1 VTALKLALHSS
12 VILGSQNTLQ
22 SINWSP
28 SGLRLLSLLLSK
40 IFSGYWVHRL
50 NHRVNILWDKLFGTF
65 QEIVG
70 ETSNYDKL
78 NNMNTKV
85 EGNSVILTF
94 EYSTGDASGQNMVTI
109 CTDNIIEY
117 VKENFEITPKECY
130 IESNY
135 SGDKKATAMSFSGD
149 KVASEVVLNRSVIE
163 KTLRSTPEKMAEYW
177 VSSTLAVI

>member
-1 VTALKLALHSS
+1 M
-12 VILGSQNTLQ
+12 
-22 SINWSP
+22 
-28 SGLRLLSLLLSK
+28 
-40 IFSGYWVHRL
+40 HRL

-163 KTLRSTPEKMAEYW
+163 KTLRSTQEKMAEYW

>member
-1 VTALKLALHSS
+1 
-12 VILGSQNTLQ
+12 
-22 SINWSP
+22 
-28 SGLRLLSLLLSK
+28 
-40 IFSGYWVHRL
+40 VHRL

-149 KVASEVVLNRSVIE
+149 KVASEVVVNRSVIE
-163 KTLRSTPEKMAEYW
+163 RTLRSTPEKMAEYW

>member
-1 VTALKLALHSS
+1 MARKTP
-12 VILGSQNTLQ
+12 LQ

-28 SGLRLLSLLLSK
+28 SSLPV
-40 IFSGYWVHRL
+40 IIAFIIEDFSGYWVHRL

-149 KVASEVVLNRSVIE
+149 KVASEVVVNRSVIE
-163 KTLRSTPEKMAEYW
+163 RTLRSTPEKMAEYW

>member
-1 VTALKLALHSS
+1 M
-12 VILGSQNTLQ
+12 
-22 SINWSP
+22 
-28 SGLRLLSLLLSK
+28 RLLSLLLSK

-177 VSSTLAVI
+177 VSFTLAVI